1 MKTTLRIRKHTIRLQ
16 TSIGALVVLL
26 VAGLSGLLLY
36 LEYREGRAIA
46 VEYAKA
52 RFLQAGLMTRDQLR
66 LVLAPTRQLLQ
77 GIALNMESTVSESG
91 TGQAMHRTLLTAL
104 AHNPQV
110 SRLVLAARDD
120 GFILAENL
128 TPGDAAYPAQ
138 ARFALHTR
146 RIGLLGPLENRQFF
160 DGDAEPLGSPEPSES
175 EWHFQQEDWF
185 RAAVDSGGLVAGNPE
200 PIPDAS
206 GLASVIAWPDPS
218 GFHVLAAYITVQDL
232 DDTLAAHRLTPGTL
246 HVLANSRGTVLA
258 SSVETIRPGTVA
270 AQATTRPLLAIAD
283 LLVAQRLPESEV
295 MLDVEGET
303 WLAWVFPVT
312 TPFSSPVRLAVLTP
326 EEEVLEDVLARLQR
340 NIALSLAAS
349 LLGLLLAVYVG
360 RAISS
365 PIQRLTREAARL
377 EKLDMA
383 ADFHLHS
390 RITEVQHLSSTLR
403 LSAAALTG
411 FARYVPDALVR
422 RIVSGEIKPEL
433 GGERRQVTLFFSDIE
448 GFTTVSEPL
457 EPEAVT
463 QALTEYL
470 SRIGTVLS
478 DGGATID
485 KYMGDAV
492 MAFWNAPSE
501 QPDHARLA
509 CLAALKA
516 EAASRALEGE
526 AAARGLPVFPT
537 RFGLHLGEAVIGNI
551 GSADRMS
558 YTALGSAVNIASR
571 IEGLNKYF
579 GTSLLISEQLRQA
592 AGAGFVTRPAGL
604 VIVKGAAAPVLVH
617 ALMGT
622 DGIEAATDLPP
633 ERIAMAKAW
642 QAPFDAYQTG
652 NWDLAVQRIESYLA
666 GHGPDT
672 LALTTLDHAIAHR
685 NTPPAEW
692 DGVERMTEK

>member
-1 MKTTLRIRKHTIRLQ
+1 MKTTSRIREHTIRLQ

-36 LEYREGRAIA
+36 MEYREGRAIA
-46 VEYAKA
+46 VEYAEA

-77 GIALNMESTVSESG
+77 GIALTMETAAPEPG
-91 TGQAMHRTLLTAL
+91 NGQGMPRALLTAL
-104 AHNPQV
+104 AHNPHV
-110 SRLVLAARDD
+110 SRLVQASRDD

-128 TPGDAAYPAQ
+128 TPGDPANPAQ
-138 ARFALHTR
+138 ARFALHSR

-160 DGDAEPLGSPEPSES
+160 DADGAPLGPPEPRES
-175 EWHFQQEDWF
+175 ELHFQQEAWF
-185 RAAVDSGGLVAGNPE
+185 RAAVDSGGLVTGNPE
-200 PIPDAS
+200 AIPDGS
-206 GLASVIAWPDPS
+206 GLASVVAWPDPS
-218 GFHVLAAYITVQDL
+218 GFQVLAAYITVQDL
-232 DDTLAAHRLTPGTL
+232 DDTLAEHRLTPGTL
-246 HVLANSRGTVLA
+246 HVLTDSRGTVLA
-258 SSVETIRPGTVA
+258 SSVETIRPGIMA
-270 AQATTRPLLAIAD
+270 AQAATRPLLAIAD
-283 LLVAQRLPESEV
+283 LLVAERLPESEIV
-295 MLDVEGET
+295 LEVEGKT

-312 TPFSSPVRLAVLTP
+312 TPFSRPVRLAVLTP
-326 EEEVLEDVLARLQR
+326 EEEILEDVLARLQR
-340 NIALSLAAS
+340 NIALSVAAS

-360 RAISS
+360 RAISR

-377 EKLDMA
+377 EKLDMN
-383 ADFHLHS
+383 ADFDIHS
-390 RITEVQHLSSTLR
+390 RITEVQRLSSTLR
-403 LSAAALTG
+403 LSAAALAG
-411 FARYVPDALVR
+411 FARYVPGALVR

-433 GGERRQVTLFFSDIE
+433 GGERREVSLFFSDIE

-478 DGGATID
+478 EGGATVD

-492 MAFWNAPSE
+492 MAFWNAPTD

-516 EAASRALEGE
+516 EAAGKALESE

-551 GSADRMS
+551 GSADRMN

-579 GTSLLISEQLRQA
+579 GTSLLISEQLRKA
-592 AGAGFVTRPAGL
+592 AGPGFVTRPAGL
-604 VIVKGAAAPVLVH
+604 VIARGAAAPVLVH

-622 DGIEAATDLPP
+622 DGIEADTDLPP

-642 QAPFDAYQTG
+642 KAPFEAYQAG
-652 NWDLAVQRIESYLA
+652 HWDLAVQRIESYLA
-666 GHGPDT
+666 SHGPDA
-672 LALTTLDHAIAHR
+672 LARTTLDHAIAHR
-685 NTPPAEW
+685 NNPPADW
-692 DGVERMTEK
+692 NGVERMTEK

>member
-1 MKTTLRIRKHTIRLQ
+1 MKTTLGIRRHTIRLQ

-36 LEYREGRAIA
+36 MEYREGRAIA
-46 VEYAKA
+46 VEYAEA
-52 RFLQAGLMTRDQLR
+52 RFLQAGLTTRDQLR

-77 GIALNMESTVSESG
+77 GIAANMETAAPEQG
-91 TGQAMHRTLLTAL
+91 DAPGKHRALLTAL
-104 AHNPQV
+104 AQNPQV
-110 SRLVLAARDD
+110 SRLVLAGRDD

-128 TPGDAAYPAQ
+128 TPGDPTYPDQ
-138 ARFALHTR
+138 ARFALHSR

-160 DGDAEPLGSPEPSES
+160 DRDGEPLGPPQPSES
-175 EWHFQQEDWF
+175 AWHFQQEDWF

-206 GLASVIAWPDPS
+206 GLASVVAWPNPS

-232 DDTLAAHRLTPGTL
+232 DDTLAEHRLTPGTL
-246 HVLANSRGTVLA
+246 HVLTDSRGTVLA
-258 SSVETIRPGTVA
+258 SSVGAIPPGTVA
-270 AQATTRPLLAIAD
+270 AQSTMRPLLAIAD
-283 LLVAQRLPESEV
+283 ILVAPRLPESEV
-295 MLDVEGET
+295 VLDMEGKT

-326 EEEVLEDVLARLQR
+326 EDEILEDVLARLQR
-340 NIALSLAAS
+340 NIALSVAAS

-360 RAISS
+360 RAISR
-365 PIQRLTREAARL
+365 PLHRLTREAARL

-383 ADFHLHS
+383 ADFLIHS
-390 RITEVQHLSSTLR
+390 RITEVQRLSTTLR
-403 LSAAALTG
+403 LSATALAG
-411 FARYVPDALVR
+411 FARYVPGTLVR

-433 GGERRQVTLFFSDIE
+433 GGERREVSLFFSDIE
-448 GFTTVSEPL
+448 GFTTVSEPM
-457 EPEAVT
+457 EPEAIT

-470 SRIGTVLS
+470 SRIGTVLGE
-478 DGGATID
+478 GGATID

-492 MAFWNAPSE
+492 MAFWNAPSD

-516 EAASRALEGE
+516 EAASKALESE

-551 GSADRMS
+551 GSADRIN

-592 AGAGFVTRPAGL
+592 AGTGFVTRPAGL
-604 VIVKGAAAPVLVH
+604 VIVKGTAAPVLVH

-622 DGIEAATDLPP
+622 EGIDPATDLSP

-642 QAPFDAYQTG
+642 QAPFDAYQAG
-652 NWDLAVQRIESYLA
+652 NWDLAVQRIEAYLA
-666 GHGPDT
+666 SHGPDA
-672 LALTTLDHAIAHR
+672 LARTTLDHAIAHR
-685 NTPPAEW
+685 DTPSAHW
-692 DGVERMTEK
+692 NGVERMAEK